1 LLDVDIDVYPLGIR
15 TPGHISEKLFQ
26 PLAQVIP
33 ANFSEK
39 ELQQLS
45 KLIWSHNNRPNKNYF
60 DFFNVEHIYNVLI
73 NFSNLEDAADRDTLN
88 RTTQG
93 FLDTL
98 EYYISIA
105 ELSEVQREILD
116 FKIKGI

>member
-60 DFFNVEHIYNVLI
+60 DFFNVEHIYNVLL

-88 RTTQG
+88 RTT
-93 FLDTL
+93 
-98 EYYISIA
+98 
-105 ELSEVQREILD
+105 
-116 FKIKGI
+116 